1 MKYFYS
7 AQSINI
13 NFYSTFWNNVLLNS
27 IGLNKYFI
35 KFIFFRNYKI
45 LYLCSFFL
53 KKKYNPDILYFN
65 IFFTYLLTFSTNSLS
80 YKFIYLYYFLIID
93 ICSSYKTYRH
103 LFGLPVNGQRTWSN
117 ANSTYYNNLLLRQY
131 KFKKFNLFLQNA
143 APFSFKKIFLCEY
156 INLFWKKQFFLEWAS
171 VRRKKFLFQKRNLY
185 VHYKIDF
192 NYLSSANI
200 EHFYKRSLNL
210 KKQKSHRKKRKYS
223 TNSFNIGW
231 QFGFSK
237 EYISYLRK
245 FFFLKKKTF

>member
-1 MKYFYS
+1 M
-7 AQSINI
+7 
-13 NFYSTFWNNVLLNS
+13 
-27 IGLNKYFI
+27 
-35 KFIFFRNYKI
+35 
-45 LYLCSFFL
+45 
-53 KKKYNPDILYFN
+53 
-65 IFFTYLLTFSTNSLS
+65 S

-93 ICSSYKTYRH
+93 ICASYKTYRH

-117 ANSTYYNNLLLRQY
+117 ANTTYYNNLLLRQY
-131 KFKKFNLFLQNA
+131 KFKKFNLFLQNSL
-143 APFSFKKIFLCEY
+143 PFSFKKIFLCEY

-171 VRRKKFLFQKRNLY
+171 VRRKKFLFQKKNLY

-192 NYLSSANI
+192 NYLSLANI
-200 EHFYKRSLNL
+200 EHFYKRSLFL

-237 EYISYLRK
+237 DYVLYLRK